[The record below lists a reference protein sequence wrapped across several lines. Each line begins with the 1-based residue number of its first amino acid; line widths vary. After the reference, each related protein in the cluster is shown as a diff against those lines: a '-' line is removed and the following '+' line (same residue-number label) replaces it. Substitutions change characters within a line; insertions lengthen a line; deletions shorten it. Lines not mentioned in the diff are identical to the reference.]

1 VIAVSD
7 WKARHA
13 ALLVFVAVIFLGF
26 CLGILVGWSDNAVY
40 PIDDLGSTSVA
51 TILLRHINPWFVLF
65 ELPFVVIS
73 VGVGL
78 AIGTR
83 TMSKGWKVVG
93 GWTILALALLSVCL
107 YVILS
112 FLAYDWLYQLVPQN
126 IGLPLSSRI
135 DSRMFIQLA
144 ISNATVVSRYFWVGF
159 GFVVV
164 GAVTGLY
171 GSFIAREKQ
180 PNL

>member
-1 VIAVSD
+1 MSD

-13 ALLVFVAVIFLGF
+13 ALFVFVATIFLGF
-26 CLGILVGWSDNAVY
+26 FLGILVGWSDNVVY
-40 PIDDLGSTSVA
+40 PVDDLGSTSVA
-51 TILLRHINPWFVLF
+51 TILLGHINQWFVLF

-78 AIGTR
+78 AIGSR

-93 GWTILALALLSVCL
+93 GWTILALALLGVCL

-112 FLAYDWLYQLVPQN
+112 FLAYDWLYVLVAKD
-126 IGLPLSSRI
+126 IGLPLSSSL

-164 GAVTGLY
+164 CVVTGLY
-171 GSFIAREKQ
+171 GSFMARGKQ
-180 PNL
+180 PDL